1 MFGEVKYQKE
11 TKHLSYAEF
20 YDGNG
25 EMVASYS
32 NGGWTFYGTK
42 EENARES
49 KLLGIYNAAWRN
61 AAKASQENSN
71 DGVCQVFCISFKK
84 NFGGGRTSPFT
95 PSPRTNLER
104 LPGNISSVT
113 GIIDGSAPPMED
125 FLL

>member
-71 DGVCQVFCISFKK
+71 DVTITDSI
-84 NFGGGRTSPFT
+84 
-95 PSPRTNLER
+95 
-104 LPGNISSVT
+104 NIT
-113 GIIDGSAPPMED
+113 A
-125 FLL
+125 